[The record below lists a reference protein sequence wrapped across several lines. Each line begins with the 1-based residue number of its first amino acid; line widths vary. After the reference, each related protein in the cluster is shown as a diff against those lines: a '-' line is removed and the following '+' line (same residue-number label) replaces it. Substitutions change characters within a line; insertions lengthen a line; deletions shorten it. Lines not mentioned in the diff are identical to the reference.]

1 MIMLTTLN
9 PTDKAK
15 LKGKFDEISNAYTR
29 IEAER
34 DLVKEIFADIK
45 DEFEIIPKVTR
56 KLARIYH
63 KRNLQE
69 VVAENEEVTEAYD
82 QLFS

>member
-1 MIMLTTLN
+1 
-9 PTDKAK
+9 
-15 LKGKFDEISNAYTR
+15 
-29 IEAER
+29 
-34 DLVKEIFADIK
+34 VKEIFADIK
-45 DEFEIIPKVTR
+45 DEFEIVPKVTR